1 MAMNEE
7 QQLILEKVRADFP
20 SLTGEQALKLTAIMS
35 HEGGLKGKPEYFQYR
50 SPKALKNLTASFSG
64 KASVKRRFEKAKA
77 DAIAQNKIIRAQN
90 EKIERKS
97 DKLKEVPVPSS
108 SKQWLLDWNADL
120 QKRYKDKTITADQY
134 RKEFF
139 DTVYED
145 IGGADYA
152 GIGSIQVTGKQNLFD
167 ALRTQGEVGAQYLKI
182 LNDDPS
188 AINSLKQNKDFLDVV
203 TKGWIQ
209 KDLINTKKID
219 KPIETVIDTVNA
231 GEVKANKIK
240 KAETYNSILKDYNT
254 PAPKTSDQQIPYP
267 VTPEAGKFDSMKDLL
282 RSIGEKVT
290 SVIPSAQA
298 AEFEFNPER
307 DPNSQMYSLNPEADP
322 LYKYSRPSSASAI
335 GMLGNLYTDKVRSD
349 RLDAM
354 GEVISPPLA
363 EIPQRYSFEEQQAMS
378 DLMSGVGADYTPT
391 PIRGNIPKIAYNA
404 PSNDS
409 PPKVNYQVTP
419 SKENYMTME
428 ELLMDKGLMKNP
440 LLFDDATAE
449 LMWRQ
454 F

>member
-7 QQLILEKVRADFP
+7 QQLILEKVKADFP

-108 SKQWLLDWNADL
+108 SKQWLLGWNADL

-167 ALRTQGEVGAQYLKI
+167 ALKTQGEVGAQYLKI

-188 AINSLKQNKDFLDVV
+188 AINSLKQNKDFLDIV

-240 KAETYNSILKDYNT
+240 KAETYNTILKDYNT

-267 VTPEAGKFDSMKDLL
+267 VTQQGVAMSPADI
-282 RSIGEKVT
+282 RNYT
-290 SVIPSAQA
+290 Y
-298 AEFEFNPER
+298 ER
-307 DPNSQMYSLNPEADP
+307 DVRNYSGMEPGIQEA
-322 LYKYSRPSSASAI
+322 
-335 GMLGNLYTDKVRSD
+335 M
-349 RLDAM
+349 AM
-354 GEVISPPLA
+354 QE
-363 EIPQRYSFEEQQAMS
+363 PQYMS
-378 DLMSGVGADYTPT
+378 
-391 PIRGNIPKIAYNA
+391 
-404 PSNDS
+404 
-409 PPKVNYQVTP
+409 
-419 SKENYMTME
+419 ME
-428 ELLMDKGLMKNP
+428 DLLMDKDLTKNP
-440 LLFDDATAE
+440 LLLDKQDAET
-449 LMWRQ
+449 MWRQ